1 MANKACN
8 EVVPVANMPMT
19 VFDMISA
26 MQNKYADRVAF
37 RYVEGKDTVVEKT
50 YAQYVQDIRK
60 ATGYLQQELGEPK
73 GKKSVI
79 LSRTNYEYGAVVFGT
94 MMAGAV
100 IVTLNQG
107 KTWAELEYELGLV
120 EPALILNDG
129 IDYGCRAELEAA
141 YGPKLRPM
149 DCYKD
154 TAPGELTN
162 CVGHDDLMML
172 MFTSGTTGRSKAVM
186 LSERNFFTTVE

>member
-8 EVVPVANMPMT
+8 EVVTVANMPMT

-37 RYVEGKDTVVEKT
+37 RYVEDKDTVVEKT

-60 ATGYLQQELGEPK
+60 VTGYLQQELGEPK
-73 GKKSVI
+73 GKKIVI

-107 KTWAELEYELGLV
+107 KTWWSRISSSMMASIT
-120 EPALILNDG
+120 A
-129 IDYGCRAELEAA
+129 
-141 YGPKLRPM
+141 
-149 DCYKD
+149 
-154 TAPGELTN
+154 TAPSWKRSMALGSAPWMPGPLPLRLRWSTA
-162 CVGHDDLMML
+162 
-172 MFTSGTTGRSKAVM
+172 STTRVC
-186 LSERNFFTTVE
+186 

>member
-8 EVVPVANMPMT
+8 EVVTVANMPMT

-73 GKKSVI
+73 GKKIVI
-79 LSRTNYEYGAVVFGT
+79 LSRTNYEYGAGRFWHHDGRRCHRDPEPGQDLGR
-94 MMAGAV
+94 AGA
-100 IVTLNQG
+100 
-107 KTWAELEYELGLV
+107 
-120 EPALILNDG
+120 
-129 IDYGCRAELEAA
+129 
-141 YGPKLRPM
+141 
-149 DCYKD
+149 
-154 TAPGELTN
+154 
-162 CVGHDDLMML
+162 
-172 MFTSGTTGRSKAVM
+172 
-186 LSERNFFTTVE
+186 

>member
-8 EVVPVANMPMT
+8 EVVTVANMPMT

-73 GKKSVI
+73 GKKIVI

-107 KTWAELEYELGLV
+107 MSWAWWNRTSSSMT
-120 EPALILNDG
+120 ASIT
-129 IDYGCRAELEAA
+129 A
-141 YGPKLRPM
+141 
-149 DCYKD
+149 
-154 TAPGELTN
+154 TAPSWKHSTALGSAPWMPGPLPLRLRWSTA
-162 CVGHDDLMML
+162 
-172 MFTSGTTGRSKAVM
+172 STTRVC
-186 LSERNFFTTVE
+186 

>member
-1 MANKACN
+1 MADKACN
-8 EVVPVANMPMT
+8 EIVTVANMPMT

-73 GKKSVI
+73 GKKIVI

-107 KTWAELEYELGLV
+107 KTWAELEYELGMV
-120 EPALILNDG
+120 EPDSSSMMASIT
-129 IDYGCRAELEAA
+129 A
-141 YGPKLRPM
+141 
-149 DCYKD
+149 
-154 TAPGELTN
+154 TAPSWKRSMALRSAPWMPGPLPLRLRWSTA
-162 CVGHDDLMML
+162 
-172 MFTSGTTGRSKAVM
+172 STTRVC
-186 LSERNFFTTVE
+186 

>member
-8 EVVPVANMPMT
+8 EVVTVANMPKT

-73 GKKSVI
+73 GKKIVI

-107 KTWAELEYELGLV
+107 KTWVCILPNDRMDKAEF
-120 EPALILNDG
+120 
-129 IDYGCRAELEAA
+129 YGEQTE
-141 YGPKLRPM
+141 
-149 DCYKD
+149 
-154 TAPGELTN
+154 
-162 CVGHDDLMML
+162 
-172 MFTSGTTGRSKAVM
+172 
-186 LSERNFFTTVE
+186 

>member
-8 EVVPVANMPMT
+8 EVVTVANMPMT

-73 GKKSVI
+73 GKKIVI

-107 KTWAELEYELGLV
+107 KTWAELEYELGMV
-120 EPALILNDG
+120 ERISSSMMASIT
-129 IDYGCRAELEAA
+129 A
-141 YGPKLRPM
+141 
-149 DCYKD
+149 
-154 TAPGELTN
+154 TAPSWKHSTALGSAPWMPGSLPLRLRWSTA
-162 CVGHDDLMML
+162 
-172 MFTSGTTGRSKAVM
+172 STTRVC
-186 LSERNFFTTVE
+186 

>member
-8 EVVPVANMPMT
+8 EVVTVANMPMT

-73 GKKSVI
+73 GKKIVI

-107 KTWAELEYELGLV
+107 KTWAELEYELGMV
-120 EPALILNDG
+120 ERTSSSMTASIT
-129 IDYGCRAELEAA
+129 A
-141 YGPKLRPM
+141 
-149 DCYKD
+149 
-154 TAPGELTN
+154 TAPSWKHSTALSSAPWMPGSLPLRLRWSTA
-162 CVGHDDLMML
+162 
-172 MFTSGTTGRSKAVM
+172 STTRVC
-186 LSERNFFTTVE
+186 